1 MTKVGSRVEAGPRS
15 KEIVELEQRHMAPG
29 LQSFALYSGLAM
41 ARGEGSRIYDADG
54 NAYIDFIAGIAVGS
68 VGHCHPALR
77 EGAAGAGEPA
87 HLRELHDGGPREVS
101 RVFSE
106 A

>member
-1 MTKVGSRVEAGPRS
+1 MTKVGKRASRSGPRS

-41 ARGEGSRIYDADG
+41 ARGEGSRIYDEDG

-68 VGHCHPALR
+68 RRPLPSPLR
-77 EGAAGAGEPA
+77 
-87 HLRELHDGGPREVS
+87 RRRCRS
-101 RVFSE
+101 RR
-106 A
+106 AR